1 MKTNKTINII
11 TIALFAL
18 SAATI
23 PASAEADGHNH
34 RGHAH
39 KKKDHK
45 EGHADH
51 MLAGYDAVSNALY
64 KDNLVVAKAA
74 AAGMVKHDKK
84 SSMAPAA
91 AKLAKSSTIAAAREN
106 FLALSKTAIKVA
118 KGDKGWHVM
127 YCPMAFNNKGASWL
141 QKSSE
146 KRANNPY
153 FGKEMPHCGKMV
165 K

>member
-1 MKTNKTINII
+1 MKTNKTIKLIA
-11 TIALFAL
+11 IALFGL

-23 PASAEADGHNH
+23 PASAQRNGAQHTKPH
-34 RGHAH
+34 S
-39 KKKDHK
+39 HK

-51 MLAGYDAVSNALY
+51 MLAGYAAVADSLY

-91 AKLAKSSTIAAAREN
+91 AKLAKSSTIAEARKN

-118 KGDKGWHVM
+118 KGNKGWHVM
-127 YCPMAFNNKGASWL
+127 YCPMAFDNKGASWL